1 MKTQMAK
8 AEDVQNKWF
17 LVDADG
23 ETVGRLAV
31 KLANILRGKN
41 KPFYTPHV
49 DCGDFVV
56 VINADKVKF
65 SGRKEQDK
73 KYLKYTGYMGGLKE
87 QNTAEVRERNPET
100 IIRQAVWGMM
110 PKGKLGRRQYKKLKV
125 YTGSEHPHEAQ
136 TPEKI

>member
-8 AEDVQNKWF
+8 AEEVENKWF
-17 LVDADG
+17 LVDAEG

-41 KPFYTPHV
+41 KPIYTPHV
-49 DCGDFVV
+49 DCGDYLV

-65 SGRKEQDK
+65 SGRKEEDK
-73 KYLKYTGYMGGLKE
+73 MYRKYTGYMGGLKE
-87 QNTAEVRERNPET
+87 QNTTEVRRREPEK

-125 YTGSEHPHEAQ
+125 FAGNEHPHEAQ
-136 TPEKI
+136 KPEKI